1 MLKTLILFLL
11 MTLVSSAGLTQSGKQ
26 IDLSQALQHT
36 FSIFESGSSK
46 QWIISNPDLYITPSG
61 KILYLGAE
69 GTDYKVIPADG
80 SWVETDLSQV
90 TPGSLTPRFLPS
102 RGLNE
107 NRSSKQIGLIEGTK
121 LVLCKQFTIGKDT
134 FQDVKP
140 AIKLTKS
147 NQTGTLSE
155 FSSGRWVRYSLSEGG
170 VYKVAA
176 SDLKKAG
183 FTEQHDQRNL
193 AVYSSSGYNPYLS
206 GTNELPLLAEKSET
220 GVWDNDQV
228 WYFYTETTKGLVF
241 NSKKNAVTFY
251 DDQFSNV
258 HFIYVG
264 FKSSP
269 GARMAQVDGET
280 LANAEEVTS
289 AKYMVWDNQDYE
301 NILKSGEAFYS
312 QRISANSSMV
322 FTKKLPDYKT
332 GTPVSLSSSVIVQ
345 YVYPVLAKMSILESG
360 RYIVKDIIT
369 GSSNPSNYSDKVAR
383 ERTVSGIIPSLT
395 EDRASVDFSLV
406 SVGPSVGWVDW
417 FTLEYQKNLL
427 LPKTK
432 ADFYFSGQTT
442 DKQVNIK
449 LSGFENSSLIA
460 LNTSD
465 IFQPKAIS
473 SVNIMGGD
481 LRFGWTLKSGTPN
494 RFYVFNKN
502 TGVTSVG
509 SLPSETIQTPE
520 LGTAFLSG
528 VNYVIV
534 APKAFAPAVKRL
546 LSHREKQGWRGS
558 AAWLEDIYLVYS
570 GGKQNGPAIKSFLSD
585 VYNSGGEKLQNVL
598 LFGDASY
605 DVKGIG
611 GTKPFPGIIPTIE
624 STESLDL
631 DYTHCSDDD
640 YSQLSVQDQYSAG
653 VGRLPVSNLTEA
665 EGMVDK
671 LINYDLGSDQGDWR
685 SLVTMIADDGLTST
699 GDDGDLHT
707 SNAETVASIIPS
719 YLSQRKIYTV
729 SYPSITTSNGR
740 RKPEAGNAILDLFNQ
755 GSAVVNYSGHG
766 NTKVWTHERV
776 FEIGTF
782 LPRLNNKNRLPFL
795 ITATCDFGKF
805 DDPDDQSAAELL
817 VTHKES
823 GVAGIFTTTR
833 LVYTDKQI
841 IGKNNLAL
849 NYYLFTYLYQKNEN
863 GKNLSLGEIFVKTK
877 RKLADFDSVQ
887 NKYKGDENVRKF
899 ALLADPAMRLVI
911 PEGTGFLEKNDTLLD
926 ASKSVRF
933 TTMEENLISG
943 KITGL
948 QGEPDL
954 SFNGTC
960 FIRLKAEPVLV
971 SVPEWKNR
979 PFTDVPSYL
988 SEGPDIFRG
997 LVTVTAGKF
1006 SLKFL
1011 APRDVLPNNYPT
1023 RLSGYFWN
1031 ADRNGLLVSPEVY
1044 YLAGNTTSKPDSL
1057 PPAVFLY
1064 VNDSTFTNGQKVS
1077 PASILY
1083 ASISDESGINTTG
1096 LGIGHQLSGV
1106 FNNDI
1111 SAPVDFSQFYTA
1123 EKDNYKKGRIEYP
1136 IRSLS
1141 EGDYTF
1147 RLKVWDAF
1155 NNGAE
1160 SELRFTVTNESK
1172 LAVENLYP
1180 YPNPFSDKVKFF
1192 FNHNQN
1198 QTDLQ
1203 VTLSIF
1209 TINGLLIRTLKQNFS
1224 GSSAGEAIE
1233 WDGKDQDGDKIA
1245 NGIYI
1250 AKTKIKDLRSGK
1262 TESKISKLLKYN

>member
-1 MLKTLILFLL
+1 MLKTLFLFLFL
-11 MTLVSSAGLTQSGKQ
+11 ALVNTAGLTQSGVKF
-26 IDLSQALQHT
+26 DLSPVLQHS
-36 FSIFESGSSK
+36 FSLSESGSSR
-46 QWIISNPDLYITPSG
+46 QWMISNPDLYFTPSG
-61 KILYLGAE
+61 EVLFLGAE
-69 GTDYKVIPADG
+69 GSDYEVIPSQN
-80 SWVETDLSQV
+80 SWVETDLGV
-90 TPGSLTPRFLPS
+90 VVDGSLFPRFLPS
-102 RGLNE
+102 SGLSS
-107 NRSSKQIGLIEGTK
+107 RLLSKQIGLVDGKK
-121 LVLCKQFTIGKDT
+121 LVLASQFTIIKSR
-134 FQDVKP
+134 FNEP
-140 AIKLTKS
+140 ASELRLSKS
-147 NQTGTLSE
+147 NQKSTLSE
-155 FSSGRWVRYSLSEGG
+155 FSAGKWIRYKLSEDG
-170 VYKVAA
+170 VYQVTA

-183 FTEQHDQRNL
+183 FTEQNDQRNL
-193 AVYSSSGYNPYLS
+193 AVYSSSGYKPELL

-228 WYFYTETTKGLVF
+228 WYFYAEISKGLFF
-241 NSKKNAVTFY
+241 NSKKNSVSFY
-251 DDQFSNV
+251 DDQYSND
-258 HFIYVG
+258 HFVFIG
-264 FKSSP
+264 FKSLP
-269 GARMAQVDGET
+269 GLRMDQADGEPIV
-280 LANAEEVTS
+280 NAEEVTS
-289 AKYMVWDNQDYE
+289 AKSMVWENPDYE
-301 NILKSGEAFYS
+301 NILKSGEGFYS

-332 GTPVSLSSSVIVQ
+332 GTPVSLGASVLVQ
-345 YVYPVLAKMSILESG
+345 YVYPVLAKMSVLESG

-369 GSSNPSNYSDKVAR
+369 GSSNPSNYNDQVAR
-383 ERTVSGIIPSLT
+383 ERTVSGLIPSLST
-395 EDRASVDFSLV
+395 DRASVEFSLV
-406 SVGPSVGWVDW
+406 SEGPSVGWIDW
-417 FTLEYQKNLL
+417 FTLEYQRDLL

-432 ADFYFSGQTT
+432 AGFYFSGQTSN
-442 DKQVNIK
+442 KQINIK

-460 LNTSD
+460 LNTSEL
-465 IFQPKAIS
+465 FHPVAIS

-481 LRFGWTLKSGTPN
+481 IRFGWTLKAGLQN
-494 RFYVFNKN
+494 RFYVFNRN
-502 TGVTSVG
+502 SGVIPIN
-509 SLPSETIQTPE
+509 SLPSETILPPE

-528 VNYVIV
+528 VNYIIV
-534 APKAFAPAVKRL
+534 APRVFSPDVKRL
-546 LSHREKQGWRGS
+546 LAHREKQGWRGS

-570 GGKQNGPAIKSFLSD
+570 GGKQNGAAIKSFLSD
-585 VYNSGGEKLQNVL
+585 VYQSGGEKLQNVL

-611 GTKPFPGIIPTIE
+611 GTKPFPGIIPTFE

-631 DYTHCSDDD
+631 DFTHCSDDD
-640 YSQLSVQDQYSAG
+640 FSQLSAQEQYSAG
-653 VGRLPVSNLTEA
+653 VGRLPVSNLSEA
-665 EGMVDK
+665 EAMVDK

-685 SLVTMIADDGLTST
+685 SLVTMIADDGLTAT

-707 SNAETVASIIPS
+707 SNAETVARLIPS

-740 RKPEAGNAILDLFNQ
+740 RKPEAASAILDLFNQ
-755 GSAVVNYSGHG
+755 GSAVINYSGHG

-776 FEIGTF
+776 LEIGTF
-782 LPRLNNKNRLPFL
+782 LPRLTNKNRLPFL

-841 IGKNNLAL
+841 LGSNNLAL
-849 NYYLFTYLYQKNEN
+849 NYYLFTNLYQKNEN

-877 RKLADFDSVQ
+877 RKFASWDPVQ
-887 NKYKGDENVRKF
+887 SKYKADENVRKF
-899 ALLADPAMRLVI
+899 ALLGDPAMRLII
-911 PEGTGFLEKNDTLLD
+911 PEGTGFLVKNDTLLD
-926 ASKSVRF
+926 ASKSVKF
-933 TTMEENLISG
+933 TTMEENTLSG

-948 QGEPDL
+948 QGEPDE

-979 PFTDVPSYL
+979 PFVDVPSYL
-988 SEGPDIFRG
+988 TEGPDIFRG
-997 LVTVTAGKF
+997 LATVTSGNF
-1006 SLKFL
+1006 TLKFL
-1011 APRDVLPNNYPT
+1011 APKDVLPNNFPT

-1031 ADRNGLLVSPEVY
+1031 SERNGLLVSPEVF
-1044 YLAGNTTSKPDSL
+1044 YLAGNTTAKPDSL

-1064 VNDSTFTNGQKVS
+1064 VNDSTFKNEQKVS
-1077 PASILY
+1077 PSSMIY

-1096 LGIGHQLSGV
+1096 LGIGHQLSGI

-1111 SAPVDFSQFYTA
+1111 SSPVDLSQFYTA
-1123 EKDNYKKGRIEYP
+1123 EKDNYKKGRLEYP
-1136 IRSLS
+1136 VRSLK
-1141 EGDYTF
+1141 EGEYTF
-1147 RLKVWDAF
+1147 RLKAWDAF
-1155 NNGAE
+1155 NNGTE
-1160 SELRFTVTNESK
+1160 SEIRFTVTKESE

-1180 YPNPFSDKVKFF
+1180 YPNPFTEKVKFF

-1203 VTLSIF
+1203 VTLSVY

-1224 GSSAGEAIE
+1224 GSSAGESLE

-1262 TESKISKLLKYN
+1262 TETKISKLLKYN